1 MVKTRVVKDVSGT
14 FDLCETYSDE
24 ERKLFQPETG
34 ITYDTSVIDVIDHY
48 ENGEPKSR
56 FLYEETDD
64 LSDKALEELGGIG
77 DDTDRI

>member
-1 MVKTRVVKDVSGT
+1 MIKTRTVKDVSGAI
-14 FDLCETYSDE
+14 DLCETYSDE
-24 ERKLFQPETG
+24 ERKLYQPETG

-64 LSDKALEELGGIG
+64 LSDNTLQQLGGIG